1 MSRRQTSDFRI
12 SAAESAPYSRERITI
27 ACLGFLAAV
36 PIRIW
41 GGQGIELTIS
51 DLLLGAGLV
60 WALFH
65 VRPPRG
71 WSRSVL
77 AGLLATVTWGV
88 WTVLA
93 RSFDADTAPLGFYGL
108 LSVFFYF
115 RAFAAIPLAIV
126 LAGRRIPIA
135 LVTRAMAVGGSVSML
150 AIVASLVLE
159 GQGHAQYG
167 YTMAGGELL
176 LGEHLGG
183 EILGLPLYAQY
194 GVNSLSL
201 VYLVYTALCLH
212 VVFTALPG
220 CNPFGRWRSRV
231 SRRGSFADVEISK
244 GRFVNA
250 VAMAGVCAGTWLL
263 MTSSSRQTQ
272 VSLAV
277 LLLGYAAYTAHAR
290 LARSRNDLGSS
301 LGRSALT
308 TLAAVGVVLIVA
320 YAVTEVGFRSPE
332 LDSRSLVDGWSTGR
346 LTIVGSVIPQIA
358 NSPVIGS
365 GFYLL
370 VSEDGDRI
378 SLNTHNLVLTAA
390 FKMGLVGAALMVSLL
405 LFISRPIFTR
415 MRFPKEQPVNL
426 LDFSWLC
433 MLAVVGLVAEPISVA
448 PASAPL
454 LLAVSMSNV
463 RAQR

>member
-12 SAAESAPYSRERITI
+12 RASESAPYSRERITI
-27 ACLGFLAAV
+27 ACLSFSAAV

-41 GGQGIELTIS
+41 GGQGLELTIS

-65 VRPPRG
+65 IRPSRG

-77 AGLLATVTWGV
+77 AGLLATVTWAV

-93 RSFDADTAPLGFYGL
+93 RSFDADTAPFGFHGL
-108 LSVFFYF
+108 LSVLFYF
-115 RAFAAIPLAIV
+115 RAFAAIPLAIA
-126 LAGRRIPIA
+126 LADRRISVV

-150 AIVASLVLE
+150 FIVASLVFE
-159 GQGHAQYG
+159 GQDHSQYG
-167 YTMAGGELL
+167 YAMAGGELL

-183 EILGLPLYAQY
+183 NILGLPLYAQY

-201 VYLVYTALCLH
+201 TYFVYTTLCLH
-212 VVFTALPG
+212 VVFTSLQG
-220 CNPFGRWRSRV
+220 GNPFGRRRSRV
-231 SRRGSFADVEISK
+231 SRRRSFADVEISK
-244 GRFVNA
+244 GRLVNA
-250 VAMAGVCAGTWLL
+250 VAIAGVCAGTWLL
-263 MTSSSRQTQ
+263 LTSSSRQTK

-277 LLLGYAAYTAHAR
+277 LLLGYAAYAAHAR
-290 LARSRNDLGSS
+290 LARSRNDLG
-301 LGRSALT
+301 RSFRRSTLT
-308 TLAAVGVVLIVA
+308 TLAAVGVLLIVA
-320 YAVTEVGFRSPE
+320 YAVTQVGFRSPE

-346 LTIVGSVIPQIA
+346 LTIAESIVTQIA
-358 NSPVIGS
+358 NSPVIGTGS
-365 GFYLL
+365 YPLL
-370 VSEDGDRI
+370 SEDRVRI
-378 SLNTHNLVLTAA
+378 VLNTHNLVLTAA

-405 LFISRPIFTR
+405 FFISRPIFTR
-415 MRFPKEQPVNL
+415 MQFPKQQPVSL
-426 LDFSWLC
+426 LDLSWLC
-433 MLAVVGLVAEPISVA
+433 MLLVVGLVAEPITVA